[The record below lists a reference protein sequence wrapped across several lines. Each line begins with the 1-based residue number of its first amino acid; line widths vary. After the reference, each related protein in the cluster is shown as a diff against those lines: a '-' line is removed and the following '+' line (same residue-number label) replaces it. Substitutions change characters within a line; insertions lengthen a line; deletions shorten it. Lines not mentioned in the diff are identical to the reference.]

1 MEKSKLNVICG
12 LKITSA
18 VLGENKVTLSF
29 ENGSVLS
36 IYNSHKLDGFI
47 ADNVQDLIGKVVSQV
62 EDQMEIATIKFENDW
77 AILVDMRDE
86 AYMGPEA
93 MQLRVPGEPIVIW
106 N

>member
-12 LKITSA
+12 LKITGA

-29 ENGSVLS
+29 ENGSLLS

-47 ADNVQDLIGKVVSQV
+47 ADNAQDLIGKVILQV
-62 EDQMEIATIKFENDW
+62 EDQLEIATIKFENDW